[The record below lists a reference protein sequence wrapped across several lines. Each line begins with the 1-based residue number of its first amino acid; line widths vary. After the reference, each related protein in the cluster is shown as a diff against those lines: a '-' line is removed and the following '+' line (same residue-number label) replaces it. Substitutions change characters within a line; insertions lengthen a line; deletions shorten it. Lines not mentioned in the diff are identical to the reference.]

1 MAKITYDDK
10 VALNV
15 NQSIADENKVNA
27 ADMNEIKTVVN
38 NNEFEDI
45 TTDGAATKCGYKID
59 NHDVYVKRINFGALP
74 NATSK
79 SVASGIDFTQHTLV
93 KLEGIAKYS
102 TNNIAFPIP
111 YVHQSNMIY
120 NIAINIDNSNNVV
133 ITVGADRSS
142 YNGIINIYFY

>member
-15 NQSIADENKVNA
+15 NQNIADENKVNA

-38 NNEFEDI
+38 SNDFEDV

-59 NHDVYVKRINFGALP
+59 GHDVYVKRVNFGALP
-74 NATSK
+74 NNTSK
-79 SVASGIDFTQHTLV
+79 TVASGIDFASHTLV

-102 TNNIAFPIP
+102 ANNVAFPIP
-111 YVHQSNMIY
+111 YAHASTIGN
-120 NIAINIDNSNNVV
+120 NIAVNIDNSNYIVV
-133 ITVGADRSS
+133 TTGTNRSS